1 MKDLNSIKNGLSHF
15 CNHCYGVHSLTWSLY
30 DVINLQSCIVEVGHD
45 IAAQLLGSETT
56 EMVGLDPEFLVLLV
70 VFSVSVINDY
80 LHVQIL

>member
-1 MKDLNSIKNGLSHF
+1 MML
-15 CNHCYGVHSLTWSLY
+15 LTY
-30 DVINLQSCIVEVGHD
+30 IVEVGND
-45 IAAQLLGSETT
+45 ITAQLLGSETT